1 MISDIYVLLDL
12 QFAYLIP
19 FQYFSLLHLP
29 WFCILLLPL
38 RSISTHSPCV
48 CKVLL
53 TLPILEFNTVIRQN
67 FNIWSHFFLDKILKF
82 DNASKQCFQDL
93 LGCYFKCNKFF
104 MSQLILNKFL
114 YVNSLNNLEASKTH
128 SKFHWF

>member
-19 FQYFSLLHLP
+19 VQYFSLLHLP

-38 RSISTHSPCV
+38 RPISTHSPCV
-48 CKVLL
+48 YKVLL
-53 TLPILEFNTVIRQN
+53 TLSILEFNIVIRQN
-67 FNIWSHFFLDKILKF
+67 FNICSHFFLDKILKF
-82 DNASKQCFQDL
+82 DNVSKQCFQDL
-93 LGCYFKCNKFF
+93 LGCYFKCNKFV

-114 YVNSLNNLEASKTH
+114 YEQFEKFRSKQNT
-128 SKFHWF
+128 F